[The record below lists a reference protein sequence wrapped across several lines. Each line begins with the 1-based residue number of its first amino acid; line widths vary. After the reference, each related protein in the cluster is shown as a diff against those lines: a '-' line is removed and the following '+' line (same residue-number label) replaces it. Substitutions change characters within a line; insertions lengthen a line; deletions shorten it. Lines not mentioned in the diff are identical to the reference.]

1 LGVFFRPGSH
11 LQSRREQ
18 VTDAEI
24 IADALKHYAARA
36 VGEAGAMK
44 DPAFRFPGGG
54 RPTAK
59 QVSNAFRLAERARQ
73 LWLNQRGKA

>member
-1 LGVFFRPGSH
+1 M
-11 LQSRREQ
+11 
-18 VTDAEI
+18 TDAEI
-24 IADALKHYAARA
+24 IAVALAHYAARA

-73 LWLNQRGKA
+73 LWLNQRGKV